1 MMDKSSLELL
11 HYSRLRSLMIKK
23 QPTALATDEETALDL
38 LLSLLPS
45 LPEKQSLQKES
56 KKIPMKPEGT

>member
-1 MMDKSSLELL
+1 
-11 HYSRLRSLMIKK
+11 MIKK
-23 QPTALATDEETALDL
+23 QPTALATDEILDL
-38 LLSLLPS
+38 LPSLLPS